1 MKKLNLLLIALV
13 LGISVNAQDFND
25 YLEVSRE
32 VLKTEKKALIADLMQ
47 FSSEESQ
54 AFWPLY
60 NEYEDAKYKVN
71 TRYFNL
77 VQKFADNF
85 ENMTDEVATEVINE
99 SISVKQEL
107 VKLEKSYA
115 KKFMKILTPKRTIK
129 YLQAENKIKAL
140 IDAEMALEIPFL
152 DEIEDWVFQRF
163 FCEGSPIRVCLF
175 LLRTFLTYI
184 SEKQSKSI
192 EKHIILLYKISP
204 FFKCQG

>member
-1 MKKLNLLLIALV
+1 MKKLNLLLFALV
-13 LGISVNAQDFND
+13 LGITVNAQDFND

-77 VQKFADNF
+77 LEKFADNF
-85 ENMTDEVATEVINE
+85 ENMTNELATEVINE
-99 SISVKQEL
+99 SISIKQEL

-129 YLQAENKIKAL
+129 YLQAENKIKAM
-140 IDAEMALEIPFL
+140 IDAEMALQIPFL
-152 DEIEDWVFQRF
+152 DEIED
-163 FCEGSPIRVCLF
+163 
-175 LLRTFLTYI
+175 
-184 SEKQSKSI
+184 
-192 EKHIILLYKISP
+192 
-204 FFKCQG
+204 